1 MIPWKTKVHEKAYP
15 ADLKSKHREA
25 SRNRMSVSSRPAWD
39 IYREPIA
46 KDIKGEM
53 NGDSR

>member
-1 MIPWKTKVHEKAYP
+1 MIPWKIKVHEKAYP

-46 KDIKGEM
+46 KDIKGEI